1 MEEDKIIELLRLG
14 DNSALQ
20 NIYEENRLPFI
31 KFARKY
37 NVNEHDAADIY
48 QDSVIA
54 LRENAIRGKLDN
66 LKGSISTYLFA
77 IGKHKIYFNHRR
89 YSKLEF
95 DNELLLNE
103 KNIEIDV
110 NLYDQKLT
118 KQQMVLKECL
128 SELGE
133 KCKNILILSNY
144 QGFTLDEITNILD
157 YSDKK
162 VLKSQKSRCMRQLR
176 ELCKKKLWEI

>member
-14 DNSALQ
+14 DNYTLQ
-20 NIYEENRLPFI
+20 KIYEENRSPFI
-31 KFARKY
+31 KFAKKY

-66 LKGSISTYLFA
+66 LKSNISTYLFA

-89 YSKLEF
+89 NSKLEF
-95 DNELLLNE
+95 NNDSLLYE

-110 NLYDQKLT
+110 NLFDQKLT
-118 KQQMVLKECL
+118 NQQIVLKECL
-128 SELGE
+128 AALGE
-133 KCKNILILSNY
+133 KCKNILILFHY

-157 YSDKK
+157 YSNKK
-162 VLKSQKSRCMRQLR
+162 VLKSQKSRCMKQLQ
-176 ELCKKKLWEI
+176 ELCKKKLWEN